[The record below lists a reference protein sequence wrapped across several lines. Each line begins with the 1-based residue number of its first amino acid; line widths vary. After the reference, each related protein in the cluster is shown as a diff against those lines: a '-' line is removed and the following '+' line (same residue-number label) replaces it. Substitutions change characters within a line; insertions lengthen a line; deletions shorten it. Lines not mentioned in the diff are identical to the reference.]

1 MKVDR
6 VQWFY
11 QGNLIKGETLNELV
25 EEFMKGKE
33 IVSVS
38 PMTPQGIFI
47 HWREEKEK
55 LD

>member
-11 QGNLIKGETLNELV
+11 NGNLKKGESLAV
-25 EEFMKGKE
+25 VAEEFMKDKE

>member
-11 QGNLIKGETLNELV
+11 NQNLKKGEHLSEVV

-47 HWREEKEK
+47 HYREKK
-55 LD
+55 TRG